1 MLRVRGYSLTCCS
14 EHIHWWSLFLDMLH
28 VLVSLSLVS
37 TTPAN
42 KYTNNKIIMIAV
54 CVCGCVWVCGCV
66 RVGVW
71 VWVCGCVRVGVV
83 NGGND
88 LE

>member
-54 CVCGCVWVCGCV
+54 WVWVCVCGCVGVCVWVCGCV
-66 RVGVW
+66 
-71 VWVCGCVRVGVV
+71 CVGVV